1 MFISSLYP
9 FYLLSFTIMNKLID
23 LVISK
28 LHPGLEYNVHYDIN
42 DDLDYGYTV
51 SIENIIVI
59 YDPNTF
65 NPIYKNVTTHETF
78 IFSPEMLQKDLINF
92 AGVEAKVMVNY

>member
-1 MFISSLYP
+1 ME
-9 FYLLSFTIMNKLID
+9 KAID
-23 LVISK
+23 LVINR
-28 LHPGLEYNVHYDIN
+28 LYPGLEYKVYYGIN
-42 DDLDYGYTV
+42 ENLYYSYTV
-51 SIENIIVI
+51 SIENIIVM

-65 NPIYKNVTTHETF
+65 NPIYKNVTTRETF